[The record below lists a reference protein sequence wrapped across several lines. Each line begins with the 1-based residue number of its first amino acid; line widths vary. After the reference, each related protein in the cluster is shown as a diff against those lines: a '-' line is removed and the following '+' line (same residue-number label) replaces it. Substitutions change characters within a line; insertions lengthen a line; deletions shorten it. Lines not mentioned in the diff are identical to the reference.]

1 MEAWSSHISY
11 GRWKVQHT
19 WPWDMVNRWTGLRW
33 KILSWTLSSSYRQ
46 EKLIHLPNRSKLLV
60 NGYRWTEI
68 LAQGVWDKSGLE
80 QTFLEYRALLFGT
93 VEERT
98 VPDGPRQGC
107 LGKAAEVQ
115 AQGEAGE
122 SWLTGKSCFVL

>member
-1 MEAWSSHISY
+1 M
-11 GRWKVQHT
+11 
-19 WPWDMVNRWTGLRW
+19 
-33 KILSWTLSSSYRQ
+33 
-46 EKLIHLPNRSKLLV
+46 
-60 NGYRWTEI
+60 
-68 LAQGVWDKSGLE
+68 WDKSGLE

-93 VEERT
+93 IEELT

-107 LGKAAEVQ
+107 PGKAAEVQ